1 MRPSSL
7 LLAAVTVVALHLPA
21 AAAPIADEGITRG
34 EVAAFLKAKGY
45 PVTPAKV
52 DNGQVILK
60 TKTPSGVN
68 FDVYFYDCDS
78 NGRCPSVQ
86 FAAGFSMTTAVPRDR
101 LNAWN
106 NSHRYMRAYVQPS
119 GGLYGEIDMIL
130 APGGTTEQLEDYRTL
145 WNDLIVKFKQ
155 HFGV

>member
-1 MRPSSL
+1 MRLSSL
-7 LLAAVTVVALHLPA
+7 LLAALAVVALRLPA
-21 AAAPIADEGITRG
+21 QATPIADAGITRG

-45 PVTPAKV
+45 PVTPSKL

-60 TKTPSGVN
+60 SKTPSDVN
-68 FDVYFYDCDS
+68 FDIYFYDCDS
-78 NGRCPSVQ
+78 AGRCPSVQ
-86 FAAGFSMTTAVPRDR
+86 FAAGFPMTTAVPRDR

-130 APGGTTEQLEDYRTL
+130 APGGTTEQLETYRTL
-145 WNDLIVKFKQ
+145 WNDLIAKFKQ
-155 HFGV
+155 HFGI